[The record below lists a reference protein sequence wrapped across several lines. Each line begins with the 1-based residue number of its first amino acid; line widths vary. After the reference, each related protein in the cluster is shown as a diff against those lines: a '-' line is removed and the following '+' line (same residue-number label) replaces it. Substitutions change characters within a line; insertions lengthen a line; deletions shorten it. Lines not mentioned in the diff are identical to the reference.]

1 MTNQEKLQK
10 MKGSKADKIELLNML
25 MNSLMKGEALDDGD
39 YVILEFLKKDLISN
53 QPKSEG

>member
-25 MNSLMKGEALDDGD
+25 MNSLMNGEALDDGD

>member
-25 MNSLMKGEALDDGD
+25 MNSLMNGETLDDGD

>member
-10 MKGSKADKIELLNML
+10 MNGSKADKIELLNML
-25 MNSLMKGEALDDGD
+25 MNSLMNGEALDDGD
-39 YVILEFLKKDLISN
+39 YVILEFLKNDLISN